1 MYADDFLKPWYESA
15 RELVPGAALFD
26 VHTHVGSN
34 DPDGFKCQPEALRA
48 ALELVDGR
56 AAVFPMHEPDGYP
69 KWNDWVIDE
78 AAKSGRMVAF
88 CRLDPRDNPVAEA
101 ERALDRGA
109 VGIKLHPRA
118 EAFRLAD
125 PDAAGI
131 FAVANERALPLI
143 VHAGRGIPALGRD
156 AVDLARKHPDM
167 KLILAHEGI
176 CDLAW
181 IWRDA
186 QELPNLFFDTAW
198 WSPADHLSLF
208 AYVPP
213 GQILF
218 GSDAPY
224 GTPLQAQVQMTRYG
238 LQAGLTVDQMRSV
251 LGEQTARLIAG
262 EPAIDLGPAPGP
274 ERAQRV
280 DLLLE
285 RVQNF
290 LIQAFSR
297 FMSGESGEESI
308 ALARLSCEVGE
319 DTPQAEHAASILAL
333 IDRHD
338 AYQDSSDALA
348 EVEIG
353 RRFPGL
359 HLLLTASCI
368 ARTPDVPAP
377 VPDPEDLGERQRG
390 GD

>member
-1 MYADDFLKPWYESA
+1 MYADAFLTPWHESA
-15 RELVPGAALFD
+15 RELVPGAQVFD
-26 VHTHVGSN
+26 VHTHIGSN
-34 DPDGFKCQPEALRA
+34 DPDGFKCQPEQLLEALHR
-48 ALELVDGR
+48 VDGR
-56 AAVFPMHEPDGYP
+56 AAVFPMHEPEGYP
-69 KWNDWVIDE
+69 KWNDWVIDQ
-78 AAKSGRMVAF
+78 AGASGGRLVAF

-118 EAFRLAD
+118 EEFRLAD

-156 AVDLARKHPDM
+156 AVDLARKYPDM

-186 QELPNLFFDTAW
+186 EELPNLFFDTAW

-208 AYVPP
+208 AFVPP

-224 GTPLQAQVQMTRYG
+224 GTPLQAQIQITRYA
-238 LQAGLTVDQMRSV
+238 LQAGLSVEQARSV
-251 LGEQTARLIAG
+251 LGEQAARIVAG
-262 EPAIDLGPAPGP
+262 DAPLDLGPAPGP
-274 ERAQRV
+274 VGAQRV
-280 DLLLE
+280 DILLE

-290 LIQAFSR
+290 LVSGFSR
-297 FMSGESGEESI
+297 IIGGDSGEESI
-308 ALARLSCEVGE
+308 ALARLACEVG
-319 DTPQAEHAASILAL
+319 DDAPQAEHARSILAL
-333 IDRHD
+333 LDRHD
-338 AYQDSSDALA
+338 SYQASDEAKA
-348 EVEIG
+348 EVDVG

-368 ARTPDVPAP
+368 ARTRDVPVP
-377 VPDPEDLGERQRG
+377 VPDAEDVGERQRG
-390 GD
+390 

>member
-1 MYADDFLKPWYESA
+1 MYADDFLQPWYESA
-15 RELVPGAALFD
+15 RELVPGASLFD
-26 VHTHVGSN
+26 IHTHVGSN
-34 DPDGFKCQPEALRA
+34 DPDGFKCRPDALIA

-69 KWNDWVIDE
+69 PWNDWVIDE
-78 AAKSGRMVAF
+78 AAKSDGRLVAF
-88 CRLDPRDNPVAEA
+88 CRLDPRDGPVAEA

-118 EAFRLAD
+118 EAFRLFE
-125 PDAAGI
+125 PEWEGI
-131 FAVANERALPLI
+131 YAVAHERSLPLI

-156 AVDLARKHPDM
+156 AVDLAGRYPDM

-181 IWRDA
+181 IWRHA

-224 GTPLQAQVQMTRYG
+224 GTPLQAQVQITRYG
-238 LQAGLTVDQMRSV
+238 LQAGLTGDQMVSV
-251 LGEQTARLIAG
+251 LGGQAARLIAG
-262 EPAIDLGPAPGP
+262 EPAVDLGPAPGP
-274 ERAQRV
+274 EGGQRV

-297 FMSGESGEESI
+297 YMSGESGEESI

-319 DTPQAEHAASILAL
+319 ETPESDHAGSILAL
-333 IDRHD
+333 IDRHV
-338 AYQDSSDALA
+338 AYQETSGAAA
-348 EVEIG
+348 ETEIG

-368 ARTPDVPAP
+368 ARTPSVPAP
-377 VPDPEDLGERQRG
+377 VPDPEDLAERQRG
-390 GD
+390 